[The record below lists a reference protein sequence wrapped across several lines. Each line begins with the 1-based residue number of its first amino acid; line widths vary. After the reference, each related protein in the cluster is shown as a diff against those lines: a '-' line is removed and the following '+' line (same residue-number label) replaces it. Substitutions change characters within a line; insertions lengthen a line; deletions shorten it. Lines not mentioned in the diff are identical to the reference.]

1 MEPHPVP
8 NKAKTQKKEITLDD
22 LILEFSHNDHLVG
35 QINNLFMKWADL
47 NGALSEECQ
56 QLAIMF
62 NQSVDQAKHGT
73 GNVEVSDHLRVKIN
87 SPFVKI
93 ILFNNCDFSHA
104 VTKTQKLRGFNHSWS
119 PK

>member
-1 MEPHPVP
+1 MTIDPHPAP
-8 NKAKTQKKEITLDD
+8 IKAKVEKKDITLDD
-22 LILEFSHNDHLVG
+22 LIMEFSHNDHLVG

-56 QLAIMF
+56 QLALMF

-73 GNVEVSDHLRVKIN
+73 GNVAVSDHLRVRATDFSGLESN
-87 SPFVKI
+87 Y
-93 ILFNNCDFSHA
+93 DFSHA
-104 VTKTQKLRGFNHSWS
+104 ETETQKLRGFNHSWL